1 MGCASSKS
9 QGNLTEEEVQKM
21 KKCEQDSEDVL
32 KELQQIM
39 KKLELA
45 KQDFFMDAQLSDMN
59 MSINQIPYLIDLTY
73 KVVQE
78 QQDQDNKKQLFNA
91 LKEYSNKLLQV
102 QKLLPP
108 LFKKAEASMEEYKL
122 LALKKNK
129 KASKK
134 YPTNFDR
141 LNCLLRQLKLVA
153 YDLEV
158 PDILKENIN
167 MKSNQLTESEQQR
180 LNNRLASIINCLAVS
195 VKID

>member
-1 MGCASSKS
+1 MGCTSSKS
-9 QGNLTEEEVQKM
+9 QGNLTQEEVQKM
-21 KKCEQDSEDVL
+21 KDCEQDSDNVL

-78 QQDQDNKKQLFNA
+78 QQDQENKKQLFNA

-108 LFKKAEASMEEYKL
+108 LFKKAEDSMEEYKI

-129 KASKK
+129 KTKK

-158 PDILKENIN
+158 PDILKENVN